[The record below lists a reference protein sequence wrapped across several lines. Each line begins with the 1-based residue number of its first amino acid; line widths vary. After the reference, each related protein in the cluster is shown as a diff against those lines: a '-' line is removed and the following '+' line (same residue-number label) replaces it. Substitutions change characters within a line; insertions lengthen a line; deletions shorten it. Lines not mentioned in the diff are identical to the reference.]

1 MKKCI
6 GSQLAFLSVVVQTGH
21 GLFSPVTSEMNYT
34 HSMAIPSIQAD
45 LWWTVDTNNNSEITF
60 ESHMNT
66 TGWIPIGISPDIG
79 FDGSGSVN
87 FQDRFAPA
95 YAVTMLDNTTTN
107 SFTLQSREVNGW
119 TAIQFK
125 RLINIYDYM
134 DVRIKYEILIDCTST
149 PYSLHFTLCE
159 CDSIV
164 TFDNNNLP
172 HGNCDDNTTGGDY
185 LLHGASRESRFTIL
199 QLNRAI
205 SIILV
210 CDYILLIHFDNMI
223 LGDEFTTRCMY
234 STTNKNA
241 VTLGGRHTD
250 QKMCLHPFINYPR
263 ISNLKTRPGIITGI
277 QFSATWTTNSTAQFQ
292 TFYSTAARL
301 VAYGCARFYT
311 IMTMASLP
319 TYTDLDMTT
328 CLPHS
333 NSTTAA
339 NAIPTSTNTT
349 NSITS
354 NGTTIS
360 TSIIITTITANN
372 NSDLVIPQS
381 TLVLFFFWILCAIN
395 GLFN

>member
-125 RLINIYDYM
+125 PFNVPTNITGKQH
-134 DVRIKYEILIDCTST
+134 VTAYEILIDCTST

-223 LGDEFTTRCMY
+223 LSF
-234 STTNKNA
+234 SA
-241 VTLGGRHTD
+241 
-250 QKMCLHPFINYPR
+250 
-263 ISNLKTRPGIITGI
+263 GI